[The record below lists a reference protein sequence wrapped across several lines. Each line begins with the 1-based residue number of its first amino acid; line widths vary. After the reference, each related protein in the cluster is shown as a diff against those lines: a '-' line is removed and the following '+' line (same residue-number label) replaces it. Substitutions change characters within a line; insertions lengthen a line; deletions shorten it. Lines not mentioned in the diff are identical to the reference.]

1 MGKGHWAMG
10 ETLLCLLL
18 VLLLLLLL
26 MLVVISFCFC
36 CCLLF
41 FAASIACTLDNIFQ
55 FTRPRVDFAIPPPN

>member
-1 MGKGHWAMG
+1 MGKGHWAVG
-10 ETLLCLLL
+10 KTLLCLVL
-18 VLLLLLLL
+18 LLLLLLL
-26 MLVVISFCFC
+26 MLVVISFCF